1 VNFRLAD
8 RGVRAILLDIEGT
21 TTSIAFVYE
30 VLFPFAR
37 VRLRRYLAGG
47 SGESDRDA
55 VREAL
60 TLLRAEWKTDAA
72 GQRAVPAWNDD
83 IPESAS
89 AYLEWLMDHDVK
101 SPALKRLQGLIWE
114 GGYRTGEL
122 KGQVFADVPPA
133 FARWREAHVTL
144 AIYSSGSVLAQR
156 LLFGATAQGDLTAF
170 ITAFFDTGVGAKRW
184 PDSYRR
190 ISSELS
196 RAAHEVLFVSDTPAE
211 LDAARAAGCQV
222 LLAER
227 PGNKAVI
234 YEEAE
239 TIRTF
244 DQIG

>member
-1 VNFRLAD
+1 M
-8 RGVRAILLDIEGT
+8 
-21 TTSIAFVYE
+21 
-30 VLFPFAR
+30 
-37 VRLRRYLAGG
+37 
-47 SGESDRDA
+47 DRD
-55 VREAL
+55 
-60 TLLRAEWKTDAA
+60 
-72 GQRAVPAWNDD
+72 
-83 IPESAS
+83 
-89 AYLEWLMDHDVK
+89 MK

-122 KGQVFADVPPA
+122 KGQVFSDVPPA
-133 FARWREAHVTL
+133 FARWRDAQVTL

-156 LLFGATAQGDLTAF
+156 LLFGATEQGDLTAF

-190 ISSELS
+190 ISDELS

-227 PGNKAVI
+227 PGNKAVT
-234 YEEAE
+234 YAEAE

-244 DQIG
+244 DQIQ

>member
-1 VNFRLAD
+1 VNFRLTD

-37 VRLRRYLAGG
+37 ARLRRFLADG
-47 SGESDRDA
+47 SRDDGQA

-60 TLLRAEWKTDAA
+60 TLLRAEWTADAA
-72 GQRAVPAWNDD
+72 GRRAVPVWSDEV
-83 IPESAS
+83 PESAS
-89 AYLEWLMDHDVK
+89 AYLEWLMDRDVK

-122 KGQVFADVPPA
+122 KGQVFSDVPRA
-133 FARWREAHVTL
+133 FARWRDAQVTL

-156 LLFGATAQGDLTAF
+156 LLFGATDQGDLTAF

-190 ISSELS
+190 ISAELN
-196 RAAHEVLFVSDTPAE
+196 RVAHEVLFVSDTPAE

-227 PGNKAVI
+227 PGNKAVT
-234 YEEAE
+234 YAEAE

-244 DQIG
+244 DQIQ

>member
-1 VNFRLAD
+1 VNFRLTD

-21 TTSIAFVYE
+21 TTSIAFVYD

-37 VRLRRYLAGG
+37 ARLRRYLAES
-47 SGESDRDA
+47 SGEAHRDA

-60 TLLRAEWKTDAA
+60 TLLRAEWTADTA
-72 GQRAVPAWNDD
+72 GRHAVPAWSDE

-114 GGYRTGEL
+114 GGYRSGEL
-122 KGQVFADVPPA
+122 KGQVFPDVPPA
-133 FARWREAHVTL
+133 FARWRDAQVTL

-156 LLFGATAQGDLTAF
+156 LLFGATEQGDLTAF

-190 ISSELS
+190 ISAELN

-227 PGNKAVI
+227 PGNKAVA
-234 YEEAE
+234 YAEAE

-244 DQIG
+244 DQII

>member
-1 VNFRLAD
+1 VNFRLTD

-37 VRLRRYLAGG
+37 AHLRRFLADG
-47 SGESDRDA
+47 SGDDRHA
-55 VREAL
+55 IREAL
-60 TLLRAEWKTDAA
+60 ALLRAEWAGDAA
-72 GQRAVPAWNDD
+72 GRRAVPPWNDEV
-83 IPESAS
+83 PESA
-89 AYLEWLMDHDVK
+89 AGYLEWLMDRDVK

-122 KGQVFADVPPA
+122 KGHVFPDVPRA
-133 FARWREAHVTL
+133 FARWREASVTL

-156 LLFGATAQGDLTAF
+156 LLFGATEQGDLTAF
-170 ITAFFDTGVGAKRW
+170 IAAFFDTGVGAKRW

-190 ISSELS
+190 ISAELN
-196 RAAHEVLFVSDTPAE
+196 RPAQELLFVSDTPAE

-227 PGNKAVI
+227 PGNKTVA
-234 YEEAE
+234 YAEAE

-244 DQIG
+244 DQIV